1 MPTAIPVSKE
11 SMNYAVVVFVGIIV
25 LSAVWYMISGRKNYH
40 GPPSE
45 SLHAAPES
53 SPERPKKDS
62 LSQ

>member
-1 MPTAIPVSKE
+1 
-11 SMNYAVVVFVGIIV
+11 MNYAVVVFVGIIV
-25 LSAVWYMISGRKNYH
+25 LSAVWYLISGRKNYH